1 MPAKETLLND
11 AVFDQL
17 RRAMEADATGLTAL
31 YHDFLCDAWES
42 WQRLRESVQS
52 KQAEAIRAKA
62 HYLKSSC
69 LVLGAHEVAQY
80 AGLLEQAAIASD
92 RTQYAATL
100 DNLKLALEKVQAELA
115 ERLGPSVLPANQ
127 PAA

>member
-1 MPAKETLLND
+1 MPRKETLLND

-17 RRAMEADATGLTAL
+17 RRAMEADAAGFTTL
-31 YHDFLCDAWES
+31 YRDFLCDAWES
-42 WQRLRESVQS
+42 LQQLRESVRS
-52 KQAEAIRAKA
+52 KEAEDIRAKA

-69 LVLGAHEVAQY
+69 LVLGAHEAAQY
-80 AGLLEQAAIASD
+80 AGRLEQAAIASD
-92 RTQYAATL
+92 RSQYASTL
-100 DNLKLALEKVQAELA
+100 DQLKLALEKVQTELA